1 MVDGFTEYARY
12 GHERLCRTAYLLT
25 RDWAAAEDLVQTALV
40 KAWIVWRRIEGDP
53 DRYVY
58 RIIVNTHASWWRRR
72 WRGEVPTAAVPE
84 SLAERDIARAVTDRE
99 ALWAATG
106 ALPGQQR
113 AVLVL
118 HYFADL
124 THQQVADVLGCLLGT
139 VKKQLSRA
147 LARLRVDSALH
158 DLGME
163 EAVR

>member
-1 MVDGFTEYARY
+1 MDGFTEYA
-12 GHERLCRTAYLLT
+12 GHSHERLCRTAYLLT
-25 RDWAAAEDLVQTALV
+25 RNWATAEDLVQTALV
-40 KAWIVWRRIEGDP
+40 KAWTVWRRIEGDP

-72 WRGEVPTAAVPE
+72 WRGEVPTEVMPE
-84 SLAERDIARAVTDRE
+84 GSAGRDLAKTVTDRE

-113 AVLVL
+113 AVVVL
-118 HYFADL
+118 HYFGDL
-124 THQQVADVLGCLLGT
+124 THQQVADVLGCSLGT

-147 LARLRVDSALH
+147 LARLRVDSTLH
-158 DLGME
+158 DPDME